1 MTLPIYYFSSS
12 KESNS
17 YLHFLLSLFLISLKK
32 LLTFYVI
39 MVILNKTAAKTSTLN
54 LENFSIQ
61 KTYQIFLKFV
71 EFWGVMAMDLFVMR
85 YVLAVAEHE
94 NFSLASK
101 ACHVGQPALSQQVA
115 KLESELGVKLFA
127 RSSRG
132 VTLTEAGKEFVCRA
146 REILQNAD
154 MLQTEMANYAG
165 LKKGVLNLGIIT
177 SVQCINFGDMLSA
190 FCATYPHVFINI
202 IQGGTYHLTELLNG
216 RSIDL
221 ALLNH
226 PVTQFPSHL
235 EFLKLGE
242 DRYSLAVPK
251 SHRLANRSSI
261 NLSELK
267 NEQFIFHQ
275 TGQVAADLCLN
286 ACHKAGFDPQII
298 CRSSSPTVG
307 LYMVK
312 GGMGVAFFPS
322 EEFRTRS
329 LDGISELNLVDP
341 IIKNVGVLQRKDN
354 QSPLVQAF
362 VDFALDWAARGY
374 H

>member
-1 MTLPIYYFSSS
+1 M
-12 KESNS
+12 E
-17 YLHFLLSLFLISLKK
+17 
-32 LLTFYVI
+32 
-39 MVILNKTAAKTSTLN
+39 
-54 LENFSIQ
+54 
-61 KTYQIFLKFV
+61 
-71 EFWGVMAMDLFVMR
+71 LFVMR
-85 YVLAVAEHE
+85 YVLAVAEHR

-115 KLESELGVKLFA
+115 KLESELGIKLFA

-132 VTLTEAGKEFVCRA
+132 VTLTEAGQEFVRRA
-146 REILQNAD
+146 REIIQSAD
-154 MLQTEMANYAG
+154 ALQTEMANYAG

-190 FCATYPHVFINI
+190 FCATYPHVVINI
-202 IQGGTYHLTELLNG
+202 IQGGTHHLTELLSE

-251 SHRLANRSSI
+251 RHRLANRSRIS
-261 NLSELK
+261 LSELK

-286 ACHKAGFDPQII
+286 ACLEAGFDPQII

-307 LYMVK
+307 LYMVQ
-312 GGMGVAFFPS
+312 GGLGVAFLPS

-329 LDGISELNLVDP
+329 LDGIVELKLEDP
-341 IIKNVGVLQRKDN
+341 IIKNVGALRRRDN

-362 VDFALDWAARGY
+362 MDFALDWVNHGY
-374 H
+374 C

>member
-1 MTLPIYYFSSS
+1 
-12 KESNS
+12 
-17 YLHFLLSLFLISLKK
+17 
-32 LLTFYVI
+32 
-39 MVILNKTAAKTSTLN
+39 
-54 LENFSIQ
+54 
-61 KTYQIFLKFV
+61 
-71 EFWGVMAMDLFVMR
+71 MDLFVMR
-85 YVLAVAEHE
+85 YVLAVAEHK

-101 ACHVGQPALSQQVA
+101 VCHVGQPALSQQVA
-115 KLESELGVKLFA
+115 KLESELGVKLFS

-132 VTLTEAGKEFVCRA
+132 VTLTEAGKEFVHRA
-146 REILQNAD
+146 REIIQSAD
-154 MLQTEMANYAG
+154 ALQTEMANYAG

-190 FCATYPHVFINI
+190 FCGTYPHVFINI
-202 IQGGTYHLTELLNG
+202 IQGGTHHLTELLTE
-216 RSIDL
+216 RTIDL

-251 SHRLANRSSI
+251 LHRLANRSSI
-261 NLSELK
+261 SLSELK
-267 NEQFIFHQ
+267 DEQFIFHQ

-286 ACHKAGFDPQII
+286 ACLRAGFDPQII

-307 LYMVK
+307 LYMVQ
-312 GGMGVAFFPS
+312 GGLGVAFFPS

-329 LDGISELNLVDP
+329 LDGIVELKLEDP
-341 IIKNVGVLQRKDN
+341 IIKNVGALRRKDC

-362 VDFALDWAARGY
+362 MDFALDWVGHGY
-374 H
+374 C